1 MVYFVYDMISRDF
14 ILIHFK
20 VIKPKKKKKKTTTIQ
35 SEIKIKIFLMLNKN

>member
-14 ILIHFK
+14 ILINFK
-20 VIKPKKKKKKTTTIQ
+20 VIEPKKKKKKTTTIQ